1 MQANGLRPTRTLRP
15 KSEKSEY
22 VCMYVC
28 MYLCMYVCTYVCV
41 YVCMYVCTY
50 VCMYVCV
57 YICMYVCMY
66 SGIPLPLNNIVWQRV
81 QGRGQIGG
89 VRVGLGRT
97 ILGFRV

>member
-22 VCMYVC
+22 VCVYVC
-28 MYLCMYVCTYVCV
+28 MYVLMYVCTYVCV
-41 YVCMYVCTY
+41 YV
-50 VCMYVCV
+50 
-57 YICMYVCMY
+57 CMYVCMY

-89 VRVGLGRT
+89 VRAKLVKAAACCNPLVLSRSLFGMCDEC
-97 ILGFRV
+97 